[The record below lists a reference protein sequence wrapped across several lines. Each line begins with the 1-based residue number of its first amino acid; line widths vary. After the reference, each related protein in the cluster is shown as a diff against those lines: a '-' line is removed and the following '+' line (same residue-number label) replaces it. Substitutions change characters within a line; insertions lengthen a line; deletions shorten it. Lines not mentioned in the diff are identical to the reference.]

1 MPPSKQKPSRK
12 PIKDKFYHSKR
23 GTHDNYRMNN
33 TKQSRHFQRRVNKD
47 TQKKVETP
55 LDVKPIICF
64 KCGKVGHY
72 KKDCRV
78 KQKLIT

>member
-1 MPPSKQKPSRK
+1 MIHGICISH
-12 PIKDKFYHSKR
+12 ILGWDEHIL
-23 GTHDNYRMNN
+23 YRRN
-33 TKQSRHFQRRVNKD
+33 V
-47 TQKKVETP
+47 KKVETP

>member
-1 MPPSKQKPSRK
+1 MN
-12 PIKDKFYHSKR
+12 DTKR
-23 GTHDNYRMNN
+23 
-33 TKQSRHFQRRVNKD
+33 SRHVQRNVNND

-55 LDVKPIICF
+55 LDVKPIIYF

-78 KQKLIT
+78 KQNINNLSVSDDLKNMLCKVMLNSDTHVSWTILG